1 MLGDIFNLEKI
12 IIVMRYIAPG
22 ILIVGTYSYFY
33 HGRIDAKDILL
44 KALIT
49 AALFQAVIF
58 NPFEPIDALSQ
69 TGATAAKTALPPTF
83 INLALYIVLPISIG
97 LLTAITMRENW
108 IGRAL
113 AWTGI
118 QTIHPTPSAW
128 DWKFQNTKEEQYLIV
143 TLKDGTEWYGL
154 FGAQSFVSS
163 SIEERDIFLEK
174 VYTIST
180 EGSWIERKSSVLI
193 TESDIRSIEFFKA

>member
-12 IIVMRYIAPG
+12 ILLMRYIAPG
-22 ILIVGTYSYFY
+22 VLIAGTYSYFY
-33 HGRIDAKDILL
+33 LGRIETKDLLL
-44 KALIT
+44 KSLII
-49 AALFQAVIF
+49 AVLFQ
-58 NPFEPIDALSQ
+58 S
-69 TGATAAKTALPPTF
+69 
-83 INLALYIVLPISIG
+83 ALYLVLPVSIG
-97 LLTAITMRENW
+97 LFFAITMRENW

-128 DWKFQNTKEEQYLIV
+128 DWKFRNTKEEQYLIV

-154 FGAQSFVSS
+154 FGTQSFVSS
-163 SIEERDIFLEK
+163 SVEERDIFLEK
-174 VYTIST
+174 VYTISPD
-180 EGSWIERKSSVLI
+180 GGWIERNSSVLI

>member
-12 IIVMRYIAPG
+12 ILLMRYIAPG
-22 ILIVGTYSYFY
+22 VLIAGTYSYFY
-33 HGRIDAKDILL
+33 LGRIETKDLLL
-44 KALIT
+44 KSLII
-49 AALFQAVIF
+49 AVLFQSVIY
-58 NPFEPIDALSQ
+58 NPFEPIDTISQKGTAIAHTALS
-69 TGATAAKTALPPTF
+69 PTF
-83 INLALYIVLPISIG
+83 INFALYLVLPVSIG
-97 LLTAITMRENW
+97 LFFAITMRENW

-128 DWKFQNTKEEQYLIV
+128 DWKFRNTKEEQYLIV

-154 FGAQSFVSS
+154 FGTQSFVSS
-163 SIEERDIFLEK
+163 SVEERDIFLEK
-174 VYTIST
+174 VYTISPD
-180 EGSWIERKSSVLI
+180 GGWIERNSSVLI